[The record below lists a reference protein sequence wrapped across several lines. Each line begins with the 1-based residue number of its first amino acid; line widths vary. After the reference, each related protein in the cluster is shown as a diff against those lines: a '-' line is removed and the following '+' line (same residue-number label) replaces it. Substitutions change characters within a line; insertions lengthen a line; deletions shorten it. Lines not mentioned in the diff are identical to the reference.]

1 MKIDIPIFKKLK
13 KISPNSLYTGS
24 LIIIIAPIVVLQ
36 AILTFVFLERHW
48 QLVTKKLSSSVVS
61 EIGMIIKMQR
71 ETDQE
76 IISSYA
82 KEFYDI
88 SINYYSNQEIPSD
101 NNIPRTIVE
110 RTLVRE
116 IKERLDTKTW
126 VQDFPEEKKVKVIIP
141 LDSSIIEFLIP
152 RRNVYAT
159 NSHIFLVWMV
169 ISSILIL
176 SIAILFLRQQ
186 IKPIEK
192 LAKAAESF
200 GMGKKI
206 ENFKPSGA
214 SEVRKAADAYIK
226 MQERIEKFIEQRTLM
241 LAGVSHDLRTPL
253 TRIKLQLEML
263 SKNRENEELLKDV
276 DEMQYM
282 LETYL
287 DFSQTVS
294 SEESSLVNINKLI
307 EEVIET
313 SKDENNFIIL
323 DRGFDVNIN
332 QSYDFKSKTNYTN
345 QINQNSNLSD
355 IAIEAKT
362 STENLFFKID
372 SRIDKDKF
380 EKKEMNYNLGYS
392 DKFELNLDYNETE
405 SNSFRNLSSDTKSL
419 GLNIG
424 KGINDNISV
433 SISSNLDLK
442 NDYSPFTQSIKLS
455 LFDLSF
461 SISKISLSVTDING
475 LVSILP
481 FKLTFLFFIKF
492 SAWFLEILN

>member
-13 KISPNSLYTGS
+13 KISPNGLYTRS

-61 EIGMIIKMQR
+61 EIGMIIKMQK

-76 IISSYA
+76 TISSYA

-88 SINYYSNQEIPSD
+88 SINYYSNQEISLDINTPK
-101 NNIPRTIVE
+101 TIVE

-116 IKERLDTKTW
+116 IRERLDTKTW
-126 VQDFPEEKKVKVIIP
+126 VQDFPEEKKVKVLIP
-141 LDSSIIEFLIP
+141 LGSSIIEFLIP

-307 EEVIET
+307 EEVIDT
-313 SKDENNFIIL
+313 SKDENKFIIFKPL
-323 DRGFDVNIN
+323 KKNEINHKCKYIALKRCIINII
-332 QSYDFKSKTNYTN
+332 YY
-345 QINQNSNLSD
+345 
-355 IAIEAKT
+355 AKAYGD
-362 STENLFFKID
+362 KI
-372 SRIDKDKF
+372 I
-380 EKKEMNYNLGYS
+380 
-392 DKFELNLDYNETE
+392 
-405 SNSFRNLSSDTKSL
+405 
-419 GLNIG
+419 
-424 KGINDNISV
+424 
-433 SISSNLDLK
+433 
-442 NDYSPFTQSIKLS
+442 IKLS
-455 LFDLSF
+455 ESDNEININIEDNGPGISEKDYQKALKPFQRLDSSRNQNIAGSGLGL
-461 SISKISLSVTDING
+461 SISQDIIKTLDGDLNLSKSEMGGLKVEINLPKIS
-475 LVSILP
+475 
-481 FKLTFLFFIKF
+481 
-492 SAWFLEILN
+492 

>member
-1 MKIDIPIFKKLK
+1 MKIDISIFKKLK
-13 KISPNSLYTGS
+13 KISPNSLYTRS

-61 EIGMIIKMQR
+61 EIGMIIKMQK

-76 IISSYA
+76 TISSYA

-88 SINYYSNQEIPSD
+88 SINYYSNQEISLD
-101 NNIPRTIVE
+101 NNIPKTIVE

-116 IKERLDTKTW
+116 IGERLDTKTW

-141 LDSSIIEFLIP
+141 LGSSIIEFLIP

-313 SKDENNFIIL
+313 SKDENNFIVFKPLKKNEINHKCKYIAL
-323 DRGFDVNIN
+323 KRCIINI
-332 QSYDFKSKTNYTN
+332 
-345 QINQNSNLSD
+345 INN
-355 IAIEAKT
+355 AKAYGD
-362 STENLFFKID
+362 KI
-372 SRIDKDKF
+372 I
-380 EKKEMNYNLGYS
+380 
-392 DKFELNLDYNETE
+392 
-405 SNSFRNLSSDTKSL
+405 
-419 GLNIG
+419 
-424 KGINDNISV
+424 
-433 SISSNLDLK
+433 
-442 NDYSPFTQSIKLS
+442 IKLS
-455 LFDLSF
+455 ESDYEININIEDNGPGISEKDYQKALKPFQRLDSSRNQNIAGSGLGL
-461 SISKISLSVTDING
+461 SISQDIIKTLDGNLNLSKSEMGGLKVEINLPKIS
-475 LVSILP
+475 
-481 FKLTFLFFIKF
+481 
-492 SAWFLEILN
+492 

>member
-13 KISPNSLYTGS
+13 KISPNGLYTRS

-36 AILTFVFLERHW
+36 TILTFVFLERHW

-61 EIGMIIKMQR
+61 EIGMIIKMQK

-76 IISSYA
+76 TISSYA

-88 SINYYSNQEIPSD
+88 SINYYSNQEIPFD
-101 NNIPRTIVE
+101 NNIPKTIVE

-116 IKERLDTKTW
+116 IGERLNTKTW

-141 LDSSIIEFLIP
+141 IGSNIIEFLIP

-307 EEVIET
+307 EEVIDT
-313 SKDENNFIIL
+313 SKDESKFII
-323 DRGFDVNIN
+323 
-332 QSYDFKSKTNYTN
+332 FKPLKKN
-345 QINQNSNLSD
+345 QINHKCKY
-355 IAIEAKT
+355 IALKRCIINIINNAKAYGD
-362 STENLFFKID
+362 KI
-372 SRIDKDKF
+372 I
-380 EKKEMNYNLGYS
+380 
-392 DKFELNLDYNETE
+392 
-405 SNSFRNLSSDTKSL
+405 
-419 GLNIG
+419 
-424 KGINDNISV
+424 
-433 SISSNLDLK
+433 
-442 NDYSPFTQSIKLS
+442 IKLS
-455 LFDLSF
+455 ESDNEINIYIEDNGPGISKKDYQKALKPFQRLDSSRNQNIAGSGLGL
-461 SISKISLSVTDING
+461 SISQDIIKTLDGNLNLSKSEMGGLKVKINLPKIS
-475 LVSILP
+475 
-481 FKLTFLFFIKF
+481 
-492 SAWFLEILN
+492 

>member
-13 KISPNSLYTGS
+13 KISPNGLYTRS

-61 EIGMIIKMQR
+61 EIGMIIKMQK

-76 IISSYA
+76 TISSYA

-88 SINYYSNQEIPSD
+88 SINYYSNQEISLD
-101 NNIPRTIVE
+101 NNIPKTIVE

-116 IKERLDTKTW
+116 IGERLDTKTW

-141 LDSSIIEFLIP
+141 LGSSIIEFLIP

-313 SKDENNFIIL
+313 SKDENNFIIFKPL
-323 DRGFDVNIN
+323 KKNEINHKCKYIALKRCIINI
-332 QSYDFKSKTNYTN
+332 
-345 QINQNSNLSD
+345 INN
-355 IAIEAKT
+355 AKAYGD
-362 STENLFFKID
+362 KI
-372 SRIDKDKF
+372 I
-380 EKKEMNYNLGYS
+380 
-392 DKFELNLDYNETE
+392 
-405 SNSFRNLSSDTKSL
+405 
-419 GLNIG
+419 
-424 KGINDNISV
+424 
-433 SISSNLDLK
+433 
-442 NDYSPFTQSIKLS
+442 IKLS
-455 LFDLSF
+455 ESDNEININIEDNGPGISEKDYQKALKPFQRLDSSRNQNIAGSGLGL
-461 SISKISLSVTDING
+461 SISQDIIKTLDGDLNLSKSEMGGLKVEINLPKIS
-475 LVSILP
+475 
-481 FKLTFLFFIKF
+481 
-492 SAWFLEILN
+492 

>member
-13 KISPNSLYTGS
+13 KISPNGLYTRS

-141 LDSSIIEFLIP
+141 VGSSIIEFLIP

-263 SKNRENEELLKDV
+263 SKNKENEELLKDV

-307 EEVIET
+307 EEVIDT
-313 SKDENNFIIL
+313 SREENKSII
-323 DRGFDVNIN
+323 
-332 QSYDFKSKTNYTN
+332 FKP
-345 QINQNSNLSD
+345 
-355 IAIEAKT
+355 
-362 STENLFFKID
+362 
-372 SRIDKDKF
+372 
-380 EKKEMNYNLGYS
+380 
-392 DKFELNLDYNETE
+392 
-405 SNSFRNLSSDTKSL
+405 
-419 GLNIG
+419 IG
-424 KGINDNISV
+424 KNEINHKCKYIALKRCIINI
-433 SISSNLDLK
+433 INNAKAYGDK
-442 NDYSPFTQSIKLS
+442 IIIKLS
-455 LFDLSF
+455 ESDNKININIEDNGPGISKKDYQKALKPFQRLDSSRNQNIAGSGLGL
-461 SISKISLSVTDING
+461 SISQDIIKTLDGDLNLSKSGIGGLKVEINLPKIS
-475 LVSILP
+475 
-481 FKLTFLFFIKF
+481 
-492 SAWFLEILN
+492 

>member
-13 KISPNSLYTGS
+13 KISPNSLYTRS

-61 EIGMIIKMQR
+61 EIGMIIKMQK

-76 IISSYA
+76 TISSYA

-88 SINYYSNQEIPSD
+88 SINYYSNQEIPLD
-101 NNIPRTIVE
+101 NNIPKTIVE

-116 IKERLDTKTW
+116 IGERLDTKTW

-141 LDSSIIEFLIP
+141 LGSSIIEFLIP

-307 EEVIET
+307 EEVIDT
-313 SKDENNFIIL
+313 SRDENKSII
-323 DRGFDVNIN
+323 
-332 QSYDFKSKTNYTN
+332 FKP
-345 QINQNSNLSD
+345 
-355 IAIEAKT
+355 
-362 STENLFFKID
+362 
-372 SRIDKDKF
+372 
-380 EKKEMNYNLGYS
+380 
-392 DKFELNLDYNETE
+392 
-405 SNSFRNLSSDTKSL
+405 
-419 GLNIG
+419 IG
-424 KGINDNISV
+424 KNEINHKCKYIALKRCIINI
-433 SISSNLDLK
+433 INNAKAYGDK
-442 NDYSPFTQSIKLS
+442 IIIKLS
-455 LFDLSF
+455 ESDYEININIEDNGPGISEKDYQKALKPFQRLDSSRNQNIAGSGLGL
-461 SISKISLSVTDING
+461 SISQDIIKTLDGNLNLSKSEIGGLKVEINLPKIS
-475 LVSILP
+475 
-481 FKLTFLFFIKF
+481 
-492 SAWFLEILN
+492 

>member
-13 KISPNSLYTGS
+13 KISPNGLYTRS

-116 IKERLDTKTW
+116 IRERLDTKTW

-141 LDSSIIEFLIP
+141 VGSSIIEFLIP

-263 SKNRENEELLKDV
+263 SKNKENEELLKDV

-294 SEESSLVNINKLI
+294 SEENSLVNINKLI
-307 EEVIET
+307 EEVIDT
-313 SKDENNFIIL
+313 SREENKSIIFKPIGKNEINHKCKYIAL
-323 DRGFDVNIN
+323 KRCIINI
-332 QSYDFKSKTNYTN
+332 
-345 QINQNSNLSD
+345 INNAKAYGDKIIIKLS
-355 IAIEAKT
+355 E
-362 STENLFFKID
+362 
-372 SRIDKDKF
+372 
-380 EKKEMNYNLGYS
+380 
-392 DKFELNLDYNETE
+392 
-405 SNSFRNLSSDTKSL
+405 SDTKININIEDNGPGISKKDYQKALKPFQRLDSSRNQNIAGSGL
-419 GLNIG
+419 GL
-424 KGINDNISV
+424 
-433 SISSNLDLK
+433 SISQDFIKTLDGDLNLSKSEIGGLK
-442 NDYSPFTQSIKLS
+442 VEINLP
-455 LFDLSF
+455 
-461 SISKISLSVTDING
+461 KIS
-475 LVSILP
+475 
-481 FKLTFLFFIKF
+481 
-492 SAWFLEILN
+492 

>member
-13 KISPNSLYTGS
+13 KISPNSLYTRS

-61 EIGMIIKMQR
+61 EIGMIIKMQK

-76 IISSYA
+76 TISSYA

-88 SINYYSNQEIPSD
+88 SINYYSNQEISLD
-101 NNIPRTIVE
+101 NNVPKTIVE

-116 IKERLDTKTW
+116 IGERLDTKTW

-141 LDSSIIEFLIP
+141 LGSSIIEFLIP

-294 SEESSLVNINKLI
+294 SEESSLVNSNKLI

-313 SKDENNFIIL
+313 SKDENNFIIFKPL
-323 DRGFDVNIN
+323 KKNEINHKCKYIALKRCIINI
-332 QSYDFKSKTNYTN
+332 
-345 QINQNSNLSD
+345 INN
-355 IAIEAKT
+355 AKAYGD
-362 STENLFFKID
+362 KI
-372 SRIDKDKF
+372 I
-380 EKKEMNYNLGYS
+380 
-392 DKFELNLDYNETE
+392 
-405 SNSFRNLSSDTKSL
+405 
-419 GLNIG
+419 
-424 KGINDNISV
+424 
-433 SISSNLDLK
+433 
-442 NDYSPFTQSIKLS
+442 IKLS
-455 LFDLSF
+455 ESDYEININIEDNGPGISEKDYQKALKPFQRLDSSRNQNIAGSGLGL
-461 SISKISLSVTDING
+461 SISQDIIKTLNGNLNLSKSEMGGLKVEINLPKIS
-475 LVSILP
+475 
-481 FKLTFLFFIKF
+481 
-492 SAWFLEILN
+492 

>member
-13 KISPNSLYTGS
+13 KISPNSLYTRS

-61 EIGMIIKMQR
+61 EIGMIIKMR
-71 ETDQE
+71 KETDQE
-76 IISSYA
+76 TISSYA

-88 SINYYSNQEIPSD
+88 SINYYSNQEISLD
-101 NNIPRTIVE
+101 NNIPKTIVE

-116 IKERLDTKTW
+116 IGERLDTKTW

-141 LDSSIIEFLIP
+141 LGSSIIEFLIP

-263 SKNRENEELLKDV
+263 SKNRENQELLKDV

-313 SKDENNFIIL
+313 SRDENNFIIFKPL
-323 DRGFDVNIN
+323 KKNEINHKCKYIALKRCIINI
-332 QSYDFKSKTNYTN
+332 
-345 QINQNSNLSD
+345 INN
-355 IAIEAKT
+355 AKAYGD
-362 STENLFFKID
+362 KI
-372 SRIDKDKF
+372 I
-380 EKKEMNYNLGYS
+380 
-392 DKFELNLDYNETE
+392 
-405 SNSFRNLSSDTKSL
+405 
-419 GLNIG
+419 
-424 KGINDNISV
+424 
-433 SISSNLDLK
+433 
-442 NDYSPFTQSIKLS
+442 IKLS
-455 LFDLSF
+455 ESDYEININIEDNGPGISEKDYQKALKPFQRLDSSRNQNIAGSGLGL
-461 SISKISLSVTDING
+461 SISQDIIKTLDGNLNLSKSEMGGLKVEINLPKIS
-475 LVSILP
+475 
-481 FKLTFLFFIKF
+481 
-492 SAWFLEILN
+492 

>member
-13 KISPNSLYTGS
+13 KISPNGLYTRS

-116 IKERLDTKTW
+116 IRDRLDTKTW

-141 LDSSIIEFLIP
+141 VGSSIIEFLIP

-263 SKNRENEELLKDV
+263 SKNKENEELLKDV

-307 EEVIET
+307 EEVIDT
-313 SKDENNFIIL
+313 SRDENKSII
-323 DRGFDVNIN
+323 
-332 QSYDFKSKTNYTN
+332 FKP
-345 QINQNSNLSD
+345 
-355 IAIEAKT
+355 
-362 STENLFFKID
+362 
-372 SRIDKDKF
+372 
-380 EKKEMNYNLGYS
+380 
-392 DKFELNLDYNETE
+392 
-405 SNSFRNLSSDTKSL
+405 
-419 GLNIG
+419 IG
-424 KGINDNISV
+424 KNEINHKCKYIALKRCIINI
-433 SISSNLDLK
+433 INNAKAYGDK
-442 NDYSPFTQSIKLS
+442 IIIKLS
-455 LFDLSF
+455 ESDNKININIEDNGPGINKKDYQKALKPFQRLDSSRNQNIAGSGLGL
-461 SISKISLSVTDING
+461 SISQDIIKTLDGDLNLSKSEIGGLKVEINLPKIS
-475 LVSILP
+475 
-481 FKLTFLFFIKF
+481 
-492 SAWFLEILN
+492 

>member
-13 KISPNSLYTGS
+13 KISPNGLYTRS

-116 IKERLDTKTW
+116 IRERLDTKTW

-141 LDSSIIEFLIP
+141 VGSSIIEFLIP

-313 SKDENNFIIL
+313 SKDENNFIIFKPL
-323 DRGFDVNIN
+323 KKNEINHKCKYIALKRCIINI
-332 QSYDFKSKTNYTN
+332 
-345 QINQNSNLSD
+345 INN
-355 IAIEAKT
+355 AKAYGD
-362 STENLFFKID
+362 KI
-372 SRIDKDKF
+372 I
-380 EKKEMNYNLGYS
+380 
-392 DKFELNLDYNETE
+392 
-405 SNSFRNLSSDTKSL
+405 
-419 GLNIG
+419 
-424 KGINDNISV
+424 
-433 SISSNLDLK
+433 
-442 NDYSPFTQSIKLS
+442 IKLS
-455 LFDLSF
+455 ESDNKININIEDNGPGISKKDYQKALKPFQRLDSSRNQNIAGSGLGLSISQDIIKTLDGDLSL
-461 SISKISLSVTDING
+461 SKSEIGGLKVEINLPKIS
-475 LVSILP
+475 
-481 FKLTFLFFIKF
+481 
-492 SAWFLEILN
+492 

>member
-13 KISPNSLYTGS
+13 KISPNSLYTRS

-61 EIGMIIKMQR
+61 EIGMIIKMQK

-76 IISSYA
+76 TISSYA

-88 SINYYSNQEIPSD
+88 SINYYSNQEISLD
-101 NNIPRTIVE
+101 NNVPKTIVE

-116 IKERLDTKTW
+116 IGERLDTKTW

-141 LDSSIIEFLIP
+141 LGSSIIEFLIP

-307 EEVIET
+307 EEVIDT
-313 SKDENNFIIL
+313 SRDENKSII
-323 DRGFDVNIN
+323 
-332 QSYDFKSKTNYTN
+332 FKP
-345 QINQNSNLSD
+345 
-355 IAIEAKT
+355 
-362 STENLFFKID
+362 
-372 SRIDKDKF
+372 
-380 EKKEMNYNLGYS
+380 
-392 DKFELNLDYNETE
+392 
-405 SNSFRNLSSDTKSL
+405 
-419 GLNIG
+419 IG
-424 KGINDNISV
+424 KNEINHKCKYIALKRCIINI
-433 SISSNLDLK
+433 INNAKAYGDK
-442 NDYSPFTQSIKLS
+442 IIIKLS
-455 LFDLSF
+455 ESDSKININIEDNGPGISKKDYQKALKPFQRLDSSRNQNIAGSGLGL
-461 SISKISLSVTDING
+461 SISQDIIKTLDGDLNLSKSEIGGLKVEINLPKIS
-475 LVSILP
+475 
-481 FKLTFLFFIKF
+481 
-492 SAWFLEILN
+492 

>member
-13 KISPNSLYTGS
+13 KISPNGLYTRS

-116 IKERLDTKTW
+116 IRERLDTKTW

-141 LDSSIIEFLIP
+141 VDSSIIEFLIP

-226 MQERIEKFIEQRTLM
+226 MQDRIEKFIEQRTLM

-263 SKNRENEELLKDV
+263 SKNKENEELLKDV

-294 SEESSLVNINKLI
+294 SEENSLVNINKLI
-307 EEVIET
+307 EEVIDT
-313 SKDENNFIIL
+313 SREENKSII
-323 DRGFDVNIN
+323 
-332 QSYDFKSKTNYTN
+332 FKP
-345 QINQNSNLSD
+345 
-355 IAIEAKT
+355 
-362 STENLFFKID
+362 
-372 SRIDKDKF
+372 
-380 EKKEMNYNLGYS
+380 
-392 DKFELNLDYNETE
+392 
-405 SNSFRNLSSDTKSL
+405 
-419 GLNIG
+419 IG
-424 KGINDNISV
+424 KNEINHKCKYIALKRCIINI
-433 SISSNLDLK
+433 INNAKAYGDK
-442 NDYSPFTQSIKLS
+442 IIIKLS
-455 LFDLSF
+455 ESDNKININIEDNGPGISKKDYQKALKPFQRLDSSRNQNIAGSGLGL
-461 SISKISLSVTDING
+461 SISQDIIKTLDGDLNLSKSEIGGLKVEINLPKIS
-475 LVSILP
+475 
-481 FKLTFLFFIKF
+481 
-492 SAWFLEILN
+492 

>member
-13 KISPNSLYTGS
+13 KISPNGLYTRS

-116 IKERLDTKTW
+116 IRERLDTKTW

-141 LDSSIIEFLIP
+141 VDSSIIEFLIP

-263 SKNRENEELLKDV
+263 SKNKENEELLKDV

-307 EEVIET
+307 EEVIDT
-313 SKDENNFIIL
+313 SRDENKSII
-323 DRGFDVNIN
+323 
-332 QSYDFKSKTNYTN
+332 FKP
-345 QINQNSNLSD
+345 
-355 IAIEAKT
+355 
-362 STENLFFKID
+362 
-372 SRIDKDKF
+372 
-380 EKKEMNYNLGYS
+380 
-392 DKFELNLDYNETE
+392 
-405 SNSFRNLSSDTKSL
+405 
-419 GLNIG
+419 IG
-424 KGINDNISV
+424 KNEINHKCKYIALKRCIINI
-433 SISSNLDLK
+433 INNAKAYGDK
-442 NDYSPFTQSIKLS
+442 IIIKLS
-455 LFDLSF
+455 ESDNKININIEDNGPGISKKDYQKALKPFQRLDSSRNQNIAGSGLGL
-461 SISKISLSVTDING
+461 SISQDIIKTLDGDLNLSKSEIGGLKVEINLPKIS
-475 LVSILP
+475 
-481 FKLTFLFFIKF
+481 
-492 SAWFLEILN
+492 